1 MEFSINVKVQ
11 SVTYSTFEWECEEAE
26 RERIDSGERAAAA
39 YFVPG
44 DCMVQ
49 HLN

>member
-1 MEFSINVKVQ
+1 MQ
-11 SVTYSTFEWECEEAE
+11 SVTYPTFDWECEEAE
-26 RERIDSGERAAAA
+26 RERIDIAAERAAAA